1 MSKTSEL
8 TKLSA
13 EEIRQVASFDATMTI
28 VDKTVDDL
36 MYEWSNKVRSI
47 FAFHSIPHGSSI
59 TPYGGSI
66 AFETVEIEDV
76 IVLQGKNI
84 ITGEY
89 VELPENIVNLF
100 KD

>member
-1 MSKTSEL
+1 MGKTSEL

-36 MYEWSNKVRSI
+36 MYEWPNNIRSI
-47 FAFHSIPHGSSI
+47 FTFHSIPHGSSI
-59 TPYGGSI
+59 TPYGGLTAI
-66 AFETVEIEDV
+66 QTVEIEDV
-76 IVLQGKNI
+76 IVLRGKNLI
-84 ITGEY
+84 NGAY
-89 VELPENIVNLF
+89 VELPENIIKLF